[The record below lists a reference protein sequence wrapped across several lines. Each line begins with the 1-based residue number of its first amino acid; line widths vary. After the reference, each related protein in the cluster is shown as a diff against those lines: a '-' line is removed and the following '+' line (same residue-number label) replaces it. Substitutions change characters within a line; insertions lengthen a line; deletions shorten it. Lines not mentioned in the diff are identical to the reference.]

1 MVDLLWWSVVIGIG
15 GTAAMDLWAALLAAV
30 FGLPKPNWGLVGRWF
45 AHLAKGTFFHKDI
58 TAAQAIPNETE
69 LGWLAHYAIGIL
81 YAAALIVFAGR
92 EWLSNPTFL
101 PAWIVG
107 LVTVGAGWFILQP
120 GMGAGWAASL
130 RPNAM
135 QIRGLNLVSHTVF
148 AAGMFATAL
157 LFSRL

>member
-1 MVDLLWWSVVIGIG
+1 MDFLWNSVVIGVG
-15 GTAAMDLWAALLAAV
+15 GTIAMDLWALLLAAV

-58 TAAQAIPNETE
+58 AAAQAVPNELA
-69 LGWLAHYAIGIL
+69 LGWFSHYAIGII
-81 YAAALIVFAGR
+81 YAAALVIFAGP
-92 EWLSNPTFL
+92 EWLSDPTFL

-130 RPNAM
+130 RPNPM
-135 QIRGLNLVSHTVF
+135 QIRALNLVSHTVF

-157 LFSRL
+157 LFSGV

>member
-1 MVDLLWWSVVIGIG
+1 MDFLWNSLVIGIG
-15 GTAAMDLWAALLAAV
+15 GTIAMDLWALLLSAV

-45 AHLAKGTFFHKDI
+45 AHLSKGTLFHKDI
-58 TAAQAIPNETE
+58 TVAEPIPNETA
-69 LGWLAHYAIGIL
+69 LGWTFHYAIGIL
-81 YAAALIVFAGR
+81 YAGILIVFAGR
-92 EWLSNPTFL
+92 EWHSNPTFL

-107 LVTVGAGWFILQP
+107 LVTVAAGWFILQP

-130 RPNAM
+130 RPNPM
-135 QIRGLNLVSHTVF
+135 QIRALNLISHTVF